1 MKNRPWIWI
10 IVAKVVFIFF
20 IATLVT
26 IAVRN
31 KQPDVRSAVTH
42 GH

>member
-1 MKNRPWIWI
+1 MKERPWIWI
-10 IVAKVVFIFF
+10 IIAKVVFIAF

-26 IAVRN
+26 IAVRSRE
-31 KQPDVRSAVTH
+31 PDVRSAVTH